1 MEILFHN
8 ESFPESVENEE
19 IYGFANSLTELY
31 YLYERLVKLISQ
43 EQCFVSTCTCKD
55 NGNSVLYYL
64 FSNQKRIKESSN
76 IDIIRSVRQRIIQ
89 NIKILTDEEF
99 YHKFK

>member
-43 EQCFVSTCTCKD
+43 EQ
-55 NGNSVLYYL
+55 
-64 FSNQKRIKESSN
+64 
-76 IDIIRSVRQRIIQ
+76 
-89 NIKILTDEEF
+89 
-99 YHKFK
+99 